1 MSRGRKIQTTG
12 MVFCDSIKKRT
23 HEINQLKRLYKDVKI
38 HILDDMILYDVF
50 EDKGSN
56 MVHNY

>member
-1 MSRGRKIQTTG
+1 MSKGRRIQTTG
-12 MVFCDSIKKRT
+12 TIFCDSIKERT

-38 HILDDMILYDVF
+38 HIMDDMIMYDVF

-56 MVHNY
+56 MVFQY